1 MLIEL
6 NLQRKFQVKP
16 DTPEKFKKDLFDK
29 LNTVQKNLSEK
40 GKLTEEEMTF
50 LLMSSILEEEG

>member
-1 MLIEL
+1 M
-6 NLQRKFQVKP
+6 KP

-29 LNTVQKNLSEK
+29 MNLVQKNLNEK
-40 GKLTEEEMTF
+40 GQLSEEEVAF